1 MNTSSYQKGMET
13 GKEAFKITVE
23 NVEYIVDGA
32 GNLYNTTG
40 EYLGVASTYL
50 GDKWKDFLGTEA
62 GGMVASAFD
71 WTLDQTSGVVK
82 TAGGAVVGFLAE
94 GLRDTWVH
102 KIGHNFY
109 QLGTSVKE
117 YWTSLKDEYDESAAQ
132 TQKRREALLQQ
143 IQQQGGIKLDET
155 GRIISKNP
163 EPIIL
168 PTRQT
173 GEANTAGGT
182 TTSLKQPERG
192 DLITLYENGQIV
204 KSLTKAEVD
213 SVCAFAKQSFDA
225 EGGYILKVVGE
236 NGDPST
242 LYYEPDGVVG
252 SGYKRRGS
260 TKPVN
265 LKPATLILSE
275 RQYQAAI
282 QEIYR
287 RQKQLNMKD
296 TAFENAIRQYPFMQ
310 QQVQQESFSQRQE
323 IIPHTPHTG
332 ALRVNYLIPGTSNYS
347 MLGLTAEQVQAVRN
361 FVAGKP
367 DTAHQGYQLQVTGND
382 YQTPVSEL
390 YYVPNQQG
398 TAYVRRGSSSQVGI
412 PISEAT
418 FKLNE
423 TQLQASIMGIMLADA
438 ERGYQ
443 DPALKAWYD
452 LYVVQPKQ
460 NQPKAGQTQ
469 GVLEGGTPQDV
480 EKGITKGSTQGQGTV
495 QGTNQGQTT
504 GTGTGTLPN
513 GMTQKEEDSRNFFL
527 SIGNFIDNSVFGPLA
542 DMIPISLLS
551 KALRMLGNCISGL
564 FKTIG
569 YVMEGEWS
577 KAGTQLFG
585 WVKDVAIVGGVV
597 YGATILKDKLKD
609 IFPSTSSSENS
620 SSSSS
625 SSSSSGLEDIIAG
638 ALSGVTNSGSS
649 SGTAN
654 TTTAP
659 TVKPDVYVE
668 LNHSSA
674 GKVMGEM
681 TTITNAN
688 GTTERLLTTSDRFLP
703 AAEIQKEGSDGT
715 LWRVQLDTKSKN
727 K

>member
-1 MNTSSYQKGMET
+1 MET

-50 GDKWKDFLGTEA
+50 GDKWHAFLGTEA
-62 GGMVASAFD
+62 GNMVASAFD
-71 WTLDQTSGVVK
+71 WTLDQTSGLVK

-94 GLRDTWVH
+94 GLR
-102 KIGHNFY
+102 
-109 QLGTSVKE
+109 GTFVDKVYRDFQQFGADVKE
-117 YWTSLKDEYDESAAQ
+117 YWNKYDESAAQ
-132 TQKRREALLQQ
+132 TQKRRAELLRQF
-143 IQQQGGIKLDET
+143 QQQGVQFDET

-163 EPIIL
+163 EPVLL

-173 GEANTAGGT
+173 GESNTAEGT
-182 TTSLKQPERG
+182 TTPLKQPERG

-236 NGDPST
+236 NGEPST

-460 NQPKAGQTQ
+460 NQPKAGQAR

-495 QGTNQGQTT
+495 QGTSQGQTT
-504 GTGTGTLPN
+504 GTGVLPN

-609 IFPSTSSSENS
+609 IFPSTSSNEN
-620 SSSSS
+620 SSSS

-638 ALSGVTNSGSS
+638 ALGGVTNSGSS

-654 TTTAP
+654 TTPAP

-674 GKVMGEM
+674 GKVMGEI

>member
-1 MNTSSYQKGMET
+1 MET

-23 NVEYIVDGA
+23 NVDYIVDGA

-40 EYLGVASTYL
+40 EYLGVARTYL

-71 WTLDQTSGVVK
+71 WTLDQTSGAVK
-82 TAGGAVVGFLAE
+82 TAGGAVVGYLAE
-94 GLRDTWVH
+94 GLQGTVVH
-102 KIGHNFY
+102 KVGRDLQQFV
-109 QLGTSVKE
+109 TATKE
-117 YWTSLKDEYDESAAQ
+117 YWASFSDEYDESAAQ
-132 TQKRREALLQQ
+132 TQKRREAWLRQF
-143 IQQQGGIKLDET
+143 QQQGGIKLDET

-163 EPIIL
+163 EPVIL

-173 GEANTAGGT
+173 GEGNTAGGT
-182 TTSLKQPERG
+182 TTPLKQPERG

-382 YQTPVSEL
+382 YQTPVSKL

-460 NQPKAGQTQ
+460 NQPKAGKAR

-480 EKGITKGSTQGQGTV
+480 EKGITKGSTQGQGIV
-495 QGTNQGQTT
+495 QGTTQGQTT
-504 GTGTGTLPN
+504 GTGVLPN

-609 IFPSTSSSENS
+609 IFPSTSSNEN
-620 SSSSS
+620 SSSS

-638 ALSGVTNSGSS
+638 ALGGVTNSGSS

-654 TTTAP
+654 TTPAP

>member
-1 MNTSSYQKGMET
+1 MET

-23 NVEYIVDGA
+23 NVDYIVDGA

-40 EYLGVASTYL
+40 EYLGVARTYL
-50 GDKWKDFLGTEA
+50 GDKWQDFLGTEA

-71 WTLDQTSGVVK
+71 WTLDQTSGAVK

-94 GLRDTWVH
+94 GLQGTVVH
-102 KIGHNFY
+102 KVGRDLQQFV
-109 QLGTSVKE
+109 TAAKE
-117 YWTSLKDEYDESAAQ
+117 YWASFSDEYDASAAQ
-132 TQKRREALLQQ
+132 TQKRREAWLRQF
-143 IQQQGGIKLDET
+143 QQQGGIKLDET
-155 GRIISKNP
+155 GRIIKGP
-163 EPIIL
+163 EPVLL

-173 GEANTAGGT
+173 GESNTAGGT
-182 TTSLKQPERG
+182 TTPLKQPERG

-236 NGDPST
+236 NGEPST

-460 NQPKAGQTQ
+460 NQPKAGQTK

-480 EKGITKGSTQGQGTV
+480 EKGVTKGSTQGQGTV
-495 QGTNQGQTT
+495 QGTSQGQTT
-504 GTGTGTLPN
+504 GTGVLPN

-609 IFPSTSSSENS
+609 IFPSTSSNEN
-620 SSSSS
+620 SSSS

-638 ALSGVTNSGSS
+638 ALGGVTNSGSS

>member
-1 MNTSSYQKGMET
+1 MET

-50 GDKWKDFLGTEA
+50 KDKWKDFLGTEA

-71 WTLDQTSGVVK
+71 WTLDQTSGAVK
-82 TAGGAVVGFLAE
+82 TAGGAVVGYLAE
-94 GLRDTWVH
+94 GLQGTVVH
-102 KIGHNFY
+102 KVGRDLQQFV
-109 QLGTSVKE
+109 TAAKE
-117 YWTSLKDEYDESAAQ
+117 YWASFSDEYDESAAQ

-163 EPIIL
+163 EPVLL

-173 GEANTAGGT
+173 GESNTAGGT
-182 TTSLKQPERG
+182 TTPLKQPERG

-460 NQPKAGQTQ
+460 NQTKAGQTK

-495 QGTNQGQTT
+495 QGTTQGQTT
-504 GTGTGTLPN
+504 GTGVLPN

-609 IFPSTSSSENS
+609 IFPSTSSNEN
-620 SSSSS
+620 SSSS

-638 ALSGVTNSGSS
+638 ALGGVTNSGSS

>member
-40 EYLGVASTYL
+40 EYLGVARTYL
-50 GDKWKDFLGTEA
+50 GDKWQDFLGTEA

-71 WTLDQTSGVVK
+71 WTLDQTSGAVK

-94 GLRDTWVH
+94 GLQGTVVH
-102 KIGHNFY
+102 KVGRDFY

-173 GEANTAGGT
+173 GESNTAGGT
-182 TTSLKQPERG
+182 TTPLKQPERG

-225 EGGYILKVVGE
+225 EGGYILKVIGE
-236 NGDPST
+236 NGEPST

-460 NQPKAGQTQ
+460 NQPKAGKTQ

-480 EKGITKGSTQGQGTV
+480 EKGVTKGSTQGQGTV
-495 QGTNQGQTT
+495 QGTSQGQTT
-504 GTGTGTLPN
+504 GTGVLPN

-585 WVKDVAIVGGVV
+585 WVKDAAIVGGVV

-609 IFPSTSSSENS
+609 IFPSTSSNEN
-620 SSSSS
+620 SSSS

-638 ALSGVTNSGSS
+638 ALGGVTNSGSS